1 MADFLCFARDEVG
14 TVDMRFAIKLLI
26 SVCVIAFC
34 TWIGH
39 KRPTLAGLIAVMP
52 LTGLIVLVWLYL
64 DNPGNFN
71 LMTEYTR
78 GALWGIVPSVLFFL
92 VAFVCFRRH
101 LPLWLVLC
109 ASFAVWLIGAFVHQW
124 LLGKPS

>member
-1 MADFLCFARDEVG
+1 MADFLYFARDEAR
-14 TVDMRFAIKLLI
+14 TVDMRFVIKLLI

-34 TWIGH
+34 AGIGR
-39 KRPTLAGLIAVMP
+39 KLPTLAGLIAVMP
-52 LTGLIVLVWLYL
+52 LTGLIVLIWLYR
-64 DNPGNFN
+64 DNPDNFN
-71 LMTEYTR
+71 LMTEYTK

-101 LPLWLVLC
+101 LPLWIVLC

-124 LLGKPS
+124 LLR